1 MGSNQKIL
9 HYKVNHKQ
17 NKKTIFR
24 MGENICKQSNQ
35 QGINFQNIQRAHA
48 AHYQKN
54 KQPELP
60 WWPSG

>member
-1 MGSNQKIL
+1 M
-9 HYKVNHKQ
+9 KVFCTAKGTI
-17 NKKTIFR
+17 NKMK
-24 MGENICKQSNQ
+24 GQPSENICKQSNQ